1 MFYKNHVG
9 LSPQLLKSLMSIK
22 TTKVAQS
29 RINEVDFNNLP
40 FGKVFSDH
48 MLLADYIDGAWQTA
62 EIIPFGDIPLSPSLS
77 ALHHAQA
84 IFEGMKAFKNSA
96 GEIVFFRMEDNY
108 KRMNIS
114 AERMCMPAIPKEIFI
129 EGIKQLVQL
138 DKAWIPMGEGQA
150 LYLRPVMFSS
160 DTAIGVK
167 PSDNYKLIIM
177 TMPTGAYYLEPLKI
191 WVETKY
197 SRSALGGTGYAK
209 AAGNYGGAMYPS
221 KLAAQNGYHQLLW
234 TDSVNNE
241 VIEESGSMNIMFMF
255 DDVLVTPELNHSMLA
270 GITRDSILRIAR
282 DCEVKVEEREVTV
295 TELLEKYDAG
305 KIKEAF
311 GVGTAA
317 NIAHIIVIGHKD
329 IILQL
334 PDIATRTF
342 SNKMYEHLF
351 ALKRGER
358 EDKFGWLTKI

>member
-1 MFYKNHVG
+1 M
-9 LSPQLLKSLMSIK
+9 SPQYLTRRMSIK
-22 TTKVAQS
+22 TIQVAQS
-29 RINEVDFNNLP
+29 RLNTVDFNNLP
-40 FGKVFSDH
+40 FGKIFSDH
-48 MLLADYIDGAWQTA
+48 MLVADYIDGVWQA
-62 EIIPFGDIPLSPSLS
+62 PQIIPFGDIPLSPSLS

-84 IFEGMKAFKNSA
+84 IFEGMKAFKNNA
-96 GEIVFFRMEDNY
+96 GEVIFFRMEDNFN
-108 KRMNIS
+108 RMNIS
-114 AERMCMPAIPKEIFI
+114 AERMCMPLIPREIFVD
-129 EGIKQLVQL
+129 GIMQLVEL
-138 DKAWIPMGEGQA
+138 DKSWIPTGEGQA
-150 LYLRPVMFSS
+150 LYIRPVMFSS

-167 PSDNYKLIIM
+167 PSENYKLIII
-177 TMPTGAYYLEPLKI
+177 TMPTGAYYLEPLKV

-197 SRSALGGTGYAK
+197 SRSAYGGTGYAK

-234 TDSVNNE
+234 TDAVNNE
-241 VIEESGSMNIMFMF
+241 VIEESGSMNVMFMF
-255 DDVLVTPELNHSMLA
+255 DDVLVTPALNTSMLA

-282 DCEVKVEEREVTV
+282 DWGVKVEEREVTV
-295 TELLEKYDAG
+295 TELIEKYKAG

-317 NIAHIIVIGHKD
+317 NIAHIATIGHTD
-329 IILQL
+329 VIMEL

-351 ALKRGER
+351 AYKRGER